1 MGVKPAAVAALV
13 AAAFA
18 STASNADEIVNPQLA
33 TPMTM
38 FYVSIPLGGG
48 TARQQAPTYGLAIQ
62 GKRQYET
69 VLIDSRLLN
78 FAEGLLA
85 GVEAKWL
92 IAGAVAVGGGVYLA
106 NKDKGRSNNY
116 NGSQNN
122 QQNSPPPPPPCD
134 PNDPCKK

>member
-13 AAAFA
+13 ASAFMSA
-18 STASNADEIVNPQLA
+18 PSIADDIITPQTN

-48 TARQQAPTYGLAIQ
+48 TAKQTAPTYGLAFQ

-69 VLIDSRLLN
+69 VLVDSRMFT
-78 FAEGLLA
+78 FAEGLVA
-85 GVEAKWL
+85 GLEAKWL
-92 IAGAVAVGGGVYLA
+92 IAGGLAVAGGVYLA
-106 NKDKGRSNNY
+106 NKDKGRSSSY
-116 NGSQNN
+116 SGSQNN

-134 PNDPCKK
+134 PADPCKK

>member
-18 STASNADEIVNPQLA
+18 SATANADEIVNSQLT

-38 FYVSIPLGGG
+38 FYVNIPLGGG
-48 TARQQAPTYGLAIQ
+48 TAKQTAPTYGLALQ

-69 VLIDSRLLN
+69 VLIDSRMLT

-85 GVEAKWL
+85 GIEAKWL
-92 IAGAVAVGGGVYLA
+92 IAGALAVGGGVYMA

-116 NGSQNN
+116 SGSQNN

-134 PNDPCKK
+134 PADPCKK